1 MEPRPVAEPI
11 LIANCS
17 GFYGDRLAAA
27 EEMVTGGP
35 IDVLTGDFL
44 AELTMLILAKNQLRD
59 PSAGYARTFLTQ
71 MEQVMGTCL
80 DQSIKVVS
88 NAGGLSPRTCAE
100 RVADIADRL
109 GLSPVVAFVEGD
121 DLKPRMAELRAAGCE
136 LRNLDTGEPLGDRDV
151 LTANAYLGGWGIA
164 EALRRGADIVVTGRV
179 TDAALTLGP
188 AAWHHGWGRHDWDAL
203 AGGVV
208 AGHVIEC
215 GAQATGGNYAF
226 FQEVEGLEHPGFP
239 IAEVADDGSAVITKH
254 AAHGGAVTIGT
265 VTAQLLYEIGSEK
278 YLNPDVT
285 ARFDSIRLAP
295 DSSGPDRVRISGVT
309 GEPPPDTAKVALNYV
324 GGHRTTMT
332 LLLTGLDIEAK
343 AALAERTLWSSIAGG
358 KEAFDAVEVQLLRT
372 DHEDPVSNEAALAQ
386 LRITVKSADERAVGR
401 ALTSKVTEMA
411 LASYP
416 GFFGGP
422 SSSQAYGVY
431 WPTTVPAGLVWQDVV
446 ILGSSDGLTVVD
458 PVLPPPEG
466 AAGADA
472 PLGEMPAGQAE
483 PVRNKELEVTE
494 RAPIGRVMGAR
505 SGDKGGNA
513 NLGVWARSDL
523 GYSWLRGFL
532 TTARLL
538 ELVPEAA
545 ALRAV
550 ERYELAGIRAIN
562 FVLVGLL
569 GEGVASSPR
578 VDAQAKGLGEYLR
591 AKVVDVPVA
600 LLEQARTGAIDR

>member
-1 MEPRPVAEPI
+1 VAEPI

-59 PSAGYARTFLTQ
+59 PSSGYAKTFLLQ

-80 DQSIKVVS
+80 DESIKVVS
-88 NAGGLSPRTCAE
+88 NAGGLSPRHCAE
-100 RVADIADRL
+100 RIAEIAERL
-109 GLSPVVAFVEGD
+109 GLSPVIAYVEGD
-121 DLKPRMAELRAAGCE
+121 DLTARMAELQAAGCE
-136 LRNLDTGEPLGDRDV
+136 FHNLDTGERLGDREV

-188 AAWHHGWGRHDWDAL
+188 AAWHHGWVHDDWDVL
-203 AGGVV
+203 AGAVV

-226 FQEVEGLEHPGFP
+226 FQELSGLEHPGFP
-239 IAEVADDGSAVITKH
+239 IAEVAVDGSSVVTKH
-254 AAHGGAVTIGT
+254 PSHGGAVTIGT
-265 VTAQLLYEIGSEK
+265 VTAQLLYEIGSER

-285 ARFDSIRLAP
+285 ARFDSIRLAL
-295 DSSGPDRVRISGVT
+295 DRSGPDRVRISGVR
-309 GEPPPDTAKVALNYV
+309 GEPPPCTAKVALNYV
-324 GGHRTTMT
+324 GGHRTTAT
-332 LLLTGLDIEAK
+332 LLLTGLDIDEK
-343 AALAERTLWSSIAGG
+343 AALAERALWSSVEGG
-358 KEAFDAVEVQLLRT
+358 KDAFDAVDVQLLRT
-372 DHEDPVSNEAALAQ
+372 DHDDPGSNEAALAQ
-386 LRITVKSADERAVGR
+386 LRITVKSSDAGAVGR
-401 ALTSKVTEMA
+401 AFTSKLTEIA
-411 LASYP
+411 LANYP

-422 SSSQAYGVY
+422 SASQAYGVY
-431 WPTTVPAGLVWQDVV
+431 WPTTLPADFIRQDVL
-446 ILGSSDGLTVVD
+446 ILGSPDGRTTVD
-458 PVLPPPEG
+458 PVFLPAG
-466 AAGADA
+466 AAGIRAEQADA
-472 PLGEMPAGQAE
+472 PGRPAPTAPPAPENGE
-483 PVRNKELEVTE
+483 VL
-494 RAPIGRVMGAR
+494 RATKRSPIGRVIGAR

-523 GYSWLRGFL
+523 AYAWLRSFL
-532 TTARLL
+532 TTERLR
-538 ELVPEAA
+538 ELLPEAA
-545 ALRAV
+545 ALPAV
-550 ERYELAGIRAIN
+550 ERYELPGIRAIN

-591 AKVVDVPVA
+591 AKLVDVPVA
-600 LLEQARTGAIDR
+600 LLDQVRTGAIDR